1 MNQKNRESVTQKF
14 EFRNIRP
21 EETDQAVMIEQIC
34 FPPNEACSEAHMRER
49 IEKAPELFLVAEEN
63 GQVAGYAGLLRVMDE
78 GDVTNVVV
86 DEAYRGKG
94 LGTRLMAALLEEGR
108 GCGMKEFTLE
118 VRVSNQRAIRLYES
132 LGFVQEGIRKRF
144 YERPVEDALIMW
156 KRDQGATS
164 NLLFR

>member
-1 MNQKNRESVTQKF
+1 MIRRMRESDLEDAARLEKRYFSVPWT
-14 EFRNIRP
+14 R
-21 EETDQAVMIEQIC
+21 EQLG
-34 FPPNEACSEAHMRER
+34 ESLQSGQY
-49 IEKAPELFLVAEEN
+49 LFLVAEED

-78 GDVTNVVV
+78 GDITNVVV

-132 LGFVQEGIRKRF
+132 LGFVQEGVRKRF

>member
-1 MNQKNRESVTQKF
+1 MIRRMRESDLEGAARLEKRYFSVPWT
-14 EFRNIRP
+14 R
-21 EETDQAVMIEQIC
+21 EQLG
-34 FPPNEACSEAHMRER
+34 ESLQSGQY
-49 IEKAPELFLVAEEN
+49 LFLVAEEN

-118 VRVSNQRAIRLYES
+118 VRVSNQRAFRLYES

>member
-1 MNQKNRESVTQKF
+1 MIRRMRESDLEGAARLEKRYFSVPWT
-14 EFRNIRP
+14 R
-21 EETDQAVMIEQIC
+21 EQLG
-34 FPPNEACSEAHMRER
+34 ESLQSGQY
-49 IEKAPELFLVAEEN
+49 LFLVAEEN
-63 GQVAGYAGLLRVMDE
+63 GQVAVYAGLLRVMDE

>member
-1 MNQKNRESVTQKF
+1 MIRRMRESDLEDAARLEKRYFSVPWT
-14 EFRNIRP
+14 R
-21 EETDQAVMIEQIC
+21 EQLG
-34 FPPNEACSEAHMRER
+34 ESLQSGQY
-49 IEKAPELFLVAEEN
+49 LFLVAEED

-108 GCGMKEFTLE
+108 DCGMKEFTLE

-132 LGFVQEGIRKRF
+132 LGFVQEGVRKRF

>member
-1 MNQKNRESVTQKF
+1 MIRRMRESDLEGAARLEKRYFSVPWT
-14 EFRNIRP
+14 R
-21 EETDQAVMIEQIC
+21 EQLG
-34 FPPNEACSEAHMRER
+34 ESLQSGQY
-49 IEKAPELFLVAEEN
+49 LFLVAEEN

>member
-1 MNQKNRESVTQKF
+1 MIRRMRESDLEGAARLEKRYFSVPWT
-14 EFRNIRP
+14 R
-21 EETDQAVMIEQIC
+21 EQLG
-34 FPPNEACSEAHMRER
+34 ESLQSGQY
-49 IEKAPELFLVAEEN
+49 LFLVAEEN

-156 KRDQGATS
+156 KR
-164 NLLFR
+164 

>member
-1 MNQKNRESVTQKF
+1 M
-14 EFRNIRP
+14 IRR
-21 EETDQAVMIEQIC
+21 
-34 FPPNEACSEAHMRER
+34 MREADLEGAAR
-49 IEKAPELFLVAEEN
+49 LEKRYFSVPWTREQLGESLQSGQYLFLVAEEN

>member
-1 MNQKNRESVTQKF
+1 MIRRMRESDLEGAARLEKRYFSVPWT
-14 EFRNIRP
+14 R
-21 EETDQAVMIEQIC
+21 EQ
-34 FPPNEACSEAHMRER
+34 FGESLQSGQY
-49 IEKAPELFLVAEEN
+49 LFLVAEEN

>member
-1 MNQKNRESVTQKF
+1 MIRRMRESDLEGAARLEKRYFSVTWT
-14 EFRNIRP
+14 R
-21 EETDQAVMIEQIC
+21 EQLG
-34 FPPNEACSEAHMRER
+34 ESLQSGQY
-49 IEKAPELFLVAEEN
+49 LFLVAEEN

>member
-1 MNQKNRESVTQKF
+1 MIRRMRESDLEDAARLEKRYFSVPWT
-14 EFRNIRP
+14 R
-21 EETDQAVMIEQIC
+21 EQLG
-34 FPPNEACSEAHMRER
+34 ESLQSGQY
-49 IEKAPELFLVAEEN
+49 LFLVAEEN

>member
-1 MNQKNRESVTQKF
+1 
-14 EFRNIRP
+14 
-21 EETDQAVMIEQIC
+21 
-34 FPPNEACSEAHMRER
+34 
-49 IEKAPELFLVAEEN
+49 
-63 GQVAGYAGLLRVMDE
+63 
-78 GDVTNVVV
+78 
-86 DEAYRGKG
+86 
-94 LGTRLMAALLEEGR
+94 
-108 GCGMKEFTLE
+108 MKEFTLE

>member
-1 MNQKNRESVTQKF
+1 MSRRMRESDLEGAARLEKRYFSVPWT
-14 EFRNIRP
+14 R
-21 EETDQAVMIEQIC
+21 EQLG
-34 FPPNEACSEAHMRER
+34 ESLQSGQY
-49 IEKAPELFLVAEEN
+49 LFLVAEEN

-132 LGFVQEGIRKRF
+132 LGFVQEGTRKRF